1 MNTLSREMLCALVD
15 SLEAGIILIG
25 PDGRILHWNDWL
37 ERRSTISSD
46 RASQSRLTDILPSVA
61 GTRLEQAIEHALRN
75 GLPSLLSPALHGTLL
90 PLYQA
95 PEDQRLDRRMH
106 QLIHVIPLRS
116 GQDPACIIQINDV
129 TANISRERQ
138 LREQTEALRR
148 NSTQD
153 VLTGLLNRQTFDE
166 TLAAAFAGATGS
178 HRPVALLI
186 ADIDG
191 FAAYNARCGR
201 DQGDRS
207 LADIARAFS
216 ATMPR
221 EQTMLARYG
230 SDEFALL
237 MPDTEEADACESALR
252 LQRAVADLAI
262 PAHTDTPSCLTVS
275 IGVTVMHP
283 DPESD
288 AHTLLASA
296 DVALYQAKSEGESRA
311 VFFSVEDG
319 TFHSCSANR
328 AE

>member
-1 MNTLSREMLCALVD
+1 MNTLSRERLCALVD
-15 SLEAGIILIG
+15 CLEAGIILIG
-25 PDGRILHWNDWL
+25 PGGRILHWNDWMA
-37 ERRSTISSD
+37 RCSTISGD
-46 RASQSRLTDILPSVA
+46 RANQSVLTDILPSVA

-116 GQDPACIIQINDV
+116 DQDPACIIQINDV

-138 LREQTEALRR
+138 LREQTQALRR

-166 TLAAAFAGATGS
+166 TLASAFAGATDS
-178 HRPVALLI
+178 HHPVALLI

-201 DQGDRS
+201 DLGDRS
-207 LADIARAFS
+207 LTDIARAFF
-216 ATMPR
+216 ATMPHG
-221 EQTMLARYG
+221 ETMLARYG

-237 MPDTEEADACESALR
+237 MPDTEEAAACKTALR
-252 LQRAVADLAI
+252 LQRIVADLGI
-262 PAHTDTPSCLTVS
+262 PAHADTPSCLTISV
-275 IGVTVMHP
+275 GVTVMHP
-283 DPESD
+283 DQNCD

-296 DVALYQAKSEGESRA
+296 DVALYQAKSEGENRA
-311 VFFSVEDG
+311 IFFSVEDG
-319 TFHSCSANR
+319 TFQACQAGR
-328 AE
+328 DE